1 MTLPQDSGFKWTV
14 ASTLVLAIIFAMT
27 TFGANAGNNPPLANP
42 PGGTISPA
50 FSNLE
55 ASTDIIAGQNVRVGN
70 AIKPKTGTSLAL
82 DAEKVNFT
90 KDIEIKGKGTIDKD
104 LTVSGFTATQAIL
117 SLLPTFLVT
126 ADKVEVSKDF
136 EAKGKGLFGDNV
148 QVAKDLV
155 LGGSIVANSP
165 AIVFKGTKLS
175 AQNDFS
181 VGGNF
186 DVGFTSSLGGSLNVA
201 KNTTLKGVLFAQ
213 KDIVASADIQATAGT
228 VFANSI
234 NATGNISTSGNLTS
248 SKHLSAA
255 SIGSFYFSSDKPKS
269 VSKNGGTATF
279 DSYCPDAKYQM
290 ISCSLQYF
298 GPGGA
303 PMPTPD
309 IYNGKAH
316 IGNSYI
322 DRTSDPKGIH
332 FCRGE
337 VWNQYDVTFSFRPQ
351 VTCFDSSK

>member
-1 MTLPQDSGFKWTV
+1 MKFLEDSGFKWTA
-14 ASTLVLAIIFAMT
+14 ASTLLLAIIFAMT
-27 TFGANAGNNPPLANP
+27 AFGANAGNNPPLANP

-82 DAEKVNFT
+82 DAEKINFT
-90 KDIEIKGKGTIDKD
+90 KDIEVKGKATIDKT
-104 LTVSGFTATQAIL
+104 LTVNDVTATHGLL
-117 SLLPTFLVT
+117 SLLPTFLIN
-126 ADKVEVSKDF
+126 ADKIEASKDF
-136 EAKGKGLFGDNV
+136 EAKGKGIFGDNV

-165 AIVFKGTKLS
+165 AIAFKGTKLS

-186 DVGFTSSLGGSLNVA
+186 DVGFTSSLAGSLNVA
-201 KNTTLKGVLFAQ
+201 KNTTLKGILFAQ
-213 KDIVASADIQATAGT
+213 KDIVASADIQATGT
-228 VFANSI
+228 VFADNVTVAGKI
-234 NATGNISTSGNLTS
+234 TA
-248 SKHLSAA
+248 K
-255 SIGSFYFSSDKPKS
+255 SIGNFYFSSDKPKS
-269 VSKNGGTATF
+269 VGKNGGTAIY

-298 GPGGA
+298 GPGGS

-337 VWNQYDVTFSFRPQ
+337 VWNQYDVAFTFRPQ